1 MAVGFGDTNWM
12 IWDSSS
18 FCEFLH
24 AEGAGTC
31 AFPDQ
36 GESEYGSPDS
46 EFSWEF
52 IVETDPEVWVMI
64 TWPGSA
70 RYDTVTQEVW
80 LQTTAHREGR
90 VCEEDSAG
98 SFGHGLLMLQW
109 AYQCYLNAGWP
120 AIYDHP
126 GTCPS
131 GCRPPR
137 WDRPGGQARRGGP
150 SGLAALLYLRRR
162 LAVQRSRWARAAIW
176 WWSSSP
182 ASVQWWPLCHS
193 CREPPTCRSAGTGRS
208 VRLATS
214 EGNQRFIV
222 QNLRLPRVIGGL
234 VAGGMLGVSGAVMQD
249 TLRNP
254 LAGPELIGVSAGAS
268 LAVATIVAFRLPF
281 PGIALPLAAL
291 LAGLVTGT
299 VILSLVSL
307 KGNPMRMLLVG
318 AAFTA
323 LLNALVIAVITLAP
337 NFGGVSVIYRFLVG
351 SLSDVQWEEVRL
363 VVPWTIA
370 LPVVFLLAG
379 RPLNILKLGDE
390 MAEGL
395 GVGVRR
401 TRALAVRARRSCSW
415 PR

>member
-1 MAVGFGDTNWM
+1 MSVRQVLDALF
-12 IWDSSS
+12 
-18 FCEFLH
+18 
-24 AEGAGTC
+24 
-31 AFPDQ
+31 
-36 GESEYGSPDS
+36 GSP
-46 EFSWEF
+46 
-52 IVETDPEVWVMI
+52 
-64 TWPGSA
+64 
-70 RYDTVTQEVW
+70 
-80 LQTTAHREGR
+80 
-90 VCEEDSAG
+90 
-98 SFGHGLLMLQW
+98 
-109 AYQCYLNAGWP
+109 
-120 AIYDHP
+120 
-126 GTCPS
+126 
-131 GCRPPR
+131 
-137 WDRPGGQARRGGP
+137 
-150 SGLAALLYLRRR
+150 
-162 LAVQRSRWARAAIW
+162 
-176 WWSSSP
+176 
-182 ASVQWWPLCHS
+182 
-193 CREPPTCRSAGTGRS
+193 
-208 VRLATS
+208 TS

-363 VVPWTIA
+363 VVPWTLA
-370 LPVVFLLAG
+370 LPVVFVLAG

-401 TRALAVRARRSCSW
+401 TRALLFGAAVLLVAPVIAIAGPIGFIALVSPHIVRRLLRTSDARIVLPVSAAVGAILVVSADMAARLALHPHEIAVGLWTVALGAPVLLVLMQRGLLRRRAV
-415 PR
+415 P